1 MNAVIFFANAKNSML
16 NRAFSANRRGHRV
29 IARITAVFAVPVM
42 TAGLAMVA
50 GASPAS
56 ATPMHTMTIDATAL
70 STNAINIVGVTTS
83 PEPTTSVITI
93 SLPEGVTSFSAGGA
107 SFYCQPSVTAA
118 GTWSLPANCAGAASG
133 AGTTTLK
140 LTGLPITLEA
150 THLSTGVD
158 PLLYG
163 NFAVGAGSTE
173 TFTWMPQPPV
183 EMVVGSALPS
193 RCAFG
198 LSAAGN
204 ATVYH
209 CGSSATVSGSTVN
222 FVGFPFSFD
231 ARSLSTNDYVIDAM
245 SLEADLTSSTAVHNY
260 QLMAANGYTMQVGA
274 AIVATFHWGIGA
286 AGLVTYPTA
295 DTTFLSGEGT
305 NTLVVHGLPAR
316 VNATGLGA
324 GTFTLGPDIFGPS
337 FNQAAIQYVRLVP
350 STYEFESAALASPE
364 YFAWKLQNNDTA
376 AFVTGDPHACA
387 HVAGPAL
394 VVDCGAPTFTEV
406 SGTPNPLDGDGTFLV
421 TGQECDRVADVHAT
435 GTITF
440 TDLSTGAMLGT
451 VALVPSSTYVNCG
464 EATVVDSE
472 HLAAGTYEL
481 KALYTPSGTLPVPAS
496 APATYSQRVVPT

>member
-1 MNAVIFFANAKNSML
+1 MNATIFFTNAKNSML
-16 NRAFSANRRGHRV
+16 NRAFPGDRRDHRV
-29 IARITAVFAVPVM
+29 IARTTAVFAVSAM
-42 TAGLAMVA
+42 AAGLAM
-50 GASPAS
+50 GASAS
-56 ATPMHTMTIDATAL
+56 PVAAMPMHTMTIDATAL

-93 SLPEGVTSFSAGGA
+93 SLPEGVTTFNAGGA

-118 GTWSLPANCAGAASG
+118 GTWSLPAPCAGAASG

-140 LTGLPITLEA
+140 LTGLPITLDA

-163 NFAVGAGSTE
+163 NFVVGAGSKQA
-173 TFTWMPQPPV
+173 FTWMPQPPV
-183 EMVVGSALPS
+183 EMVVGSGLPS

-198 LSAAGN
+198 LAANGD
-204 ATVYH
+204 ATRYH
-209 CGSSATVSGSTVN
+209 CGPSATVSGSSVT
-222 FVGFPFSFD
+222 FVGFPLSFD
-231 ARSLSTNDYVIDAM
+231 ARSLSTNAYVIDAM
-245 SLEADLTSSTAVHNY
+245 SLESELTSSTTVHNY
-260 QLMAANGYTMQVGA
+260 LLMAANGYTMQIA
-274 AIVATFHWGIGA
+274 AGIVATFHWGIGS
-286 AGLVTYPTA
+286 AGLVTYPAA
-295 DTTFLSGEGT
+295 DSTFLAGQGT
-305 NTLVVHGLPAR
+305 TTLVVNGLPAR

-324 GTFTLGPDIFGPS
+324 GTFTLGPDIFGPT
-337 FNQAAIQYVRLVP
+337 FNQTAVQYLHLVP
-350 STYEFESAALASPE
+350 STYEFESASLASPE

-376 AFVTGDPHACA
+376 AFVPGDPHACA

-406 SGTPNPLDGDGTFLV
+406 SGAPNPVDADGAFLV

-440 TDLSTGAMLGT
+440 TDLSTGVVLGT

-472 HLAAGTYEL
+472 HLPAGTYQV
-481 KALYTPSGTLPVPAS
+481 KALYAPSGALPVPAS

>member
-1 MNAVIFFANAKNSML
+1 MNAVIFFTNAKNSML
-16 NRAFSANRRGHRV
+16 HRAFPGHRRAHRV
-29 IARITAVFAVPVM
+29 IARTTAVFAVSAM
-42 TAGLAMVA
+42 AAGLAMGA
-50 GASPAS
+50 SASPA
-56 ATPMHTMTIDATAL
+56 AAIPLHTMTIDATAL

-93 SLPEGVTSFSAGGA
+93 NLPEGVTTFNAGGA

-118 GTWSLPANCAGAASG
+118 GTWSLPAPCAGAASG

-140 LTGLPITLEA
+140 LTGLPITLDA
-150 THLSTGVD
+150 SHLSTGVD
-158 PLLYG
+158 ALLYG
-163 NFAVGAGSTE
+163 NFVVGAGSTQ

-198 LSAAGN
+198 LAANGN
-204 ATVYH
+204 ATRSH
-209 CGSSATVSGSTVN
+209 CGPSATVSGSTVT

-231 ARSLSTNDYVIDAM
+231 ARSLSTNAYVIDAM
-245 SLEADLTSSTAVHNY
+245 SLEPELTPSTTVHNY
-260 QLMAANGYTMQVGA
+260 QLMAANGYTMQIGA
-274 AIVATFHWGIGA
+274 AIVATFHWGIGS
-286 AGLVTYPTA
+286 AGLVTYPAA
-295 DTTFLSGEGT
+295 DSTFLSGQGT
-305 NTLVVHGLPAR
+305 TTLVVTGLAAR

-324 GTFTLGPDIFGPS
+324 GTFTLGPDIYGPS
-337 FNQAAIQYVRLVP
+337 FNQAAVQYLRLVP

-376 AFVTGDPHACA
+376 GFVTGDPHACA

-394 VVDCGAPTFTEV
+394 VVDCSAPTFTEV
-406 SGTPNPLDGDGTFLV
+406 SGTPNPVDADGTFLV

-440 TDLSTGAMLGT
+440 TDLSTGVVLGT

-472 HLAAGTYEL
+472 HLPAGTYQV
-481 KALYTPSGTLPVPAS
+481 KALYAPSGTLPVPAS
-496 APATYSQRVVPT
+496 APATYNQRVVPT

>member
-1 MNAVIFFANAKNSML
+1 MNAASFFTNAKNSML
-16 NRAFSANRRGHRV
+16 NRAFSGNRRDHRV
-29 IARITAVFAVPVM
+29 IARITAVFAVPAM

-50 GASPAS
+50 SASPAA

-70 STNAINIVGVTTS
+70 STNAINVVGVTSS

-93 SLPEGVTSFSAGGA
+93 SLPEGVTAFNAGGA

-118 GTWSLPANCAGAASG
+118 GTWSLPAACAGAASG

-140 LTGLPITLEA
+140 LTGLPITLDA

-163 NFAVGAGSTE
+163 NFGVGAGTTA

-198 LSAAGN
+198 LASAGN

-231 ARSLSTNDYVIDAM
+231 ARSLSSNDYVIDAM

-295 DTTFLSGEGT
+295 DTTFLSGAGT
-305 NTLVVHGLPAR
+305 TTLVVHGLPAR

-324 GTFTLGPDIFGPS
+324 GTFTLGPDIYGPS
-337 FNQAAIQYVRLVP
+337 FNQAAIQYLRLVP

-376 AFVTGDPHACA
+376 AFVAGDPHACA

-394 VVDCGAPTFTEV
+394 VVDCSNTTFTEV
-406 SGTPNPLDGDGTFLV
+406 SGTPNPVDGDGTFLV

-440 TDLSTGAMLGT
+440 TDVSTGVVLGT
-451 VALVPSSTYVNCG
+451 VALVPSSSYVNCG

-472 HLAAGTYEL
+472 HLAAGTYQL

-496 APATYSQRVVPT
+496 PPATYSQRVVPT